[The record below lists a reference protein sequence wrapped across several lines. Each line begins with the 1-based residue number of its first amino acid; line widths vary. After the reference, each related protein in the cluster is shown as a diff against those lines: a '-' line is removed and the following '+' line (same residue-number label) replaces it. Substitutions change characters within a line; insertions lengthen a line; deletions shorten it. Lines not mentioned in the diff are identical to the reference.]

1 MRCVQEE
8 GADQRDHKIRLK
20 QGVQVIGR
28 GEVGACRRGQR
39 EGAGKMKVSG
49 CEMENGAWVV

>member
-20 QGVQVIGR
+20 QGVQVMGGERWELVGEDNGKEQGR
-28 GEVGACRRGQR
+28 
-39 EGAGKMKVSG
+39 
-49 CEMENGAWVV
+49 